1 MHFFGERSDV
11 VSPLSM
17 RFFDVGH
24 CVWFQRGLTLSIEA
38 SCARSKMRLPCSP
51 CPFPC
56 SKIIFPC
63 SLIYRK
69 TACKTLLLWYDSE
82 PIQPKTANINPK
94 PTLFPLNSL
103 LTAKIRGDWLAR
115 DGLHHQTITFAF
127 LQILE
132 RKTASS

>member
-1 MHFFGERSDV
+1 MRPKQNEATLFALP
-11 VSPLSM
+11 VSL
-17 RFFDVGH
+17 
-24 CVWFQRGLTLSIEA
+24 FQNY
-38 SCARSKMRLPCSP
+38 
-51 CPFPC
+51 
-56 SKIIFPC
+56 FPC

-69 TACKTLLLWYDSE
+69 TACKALLLWYDSE

-115 DGLHHQTITFAF
+115 DCLHHQTITFAF